1 MKLRKNTKKL
11 QAGNIGGSGVEPLSV
26 RQVQRLVRL
35 YRTDGATAFASSRR
49 GRPANS
55 WIDEET
61 RCKAL
66 DLIRCYYPN
75 FSPTLATEKQAE
87 RHHIQLSVETARNRM
102 TADGLWRPHSRR
114 QPQIYQPR
122 LMPPSPDAPAI
133 L

>member
-1 MKLRKNTKKL
+1 M
-11 QAGNIGGSGVEPLSV
+11 
-26 RQVQRLVRL
+26 QRLVRL
-35 YRTDGATAFASSRR
+35 YRTDGANAFASSRR

-55 WIDEET
+55 WIDEEA
-61 RCKAL
+61 RCTAL

-102 TADGLWRPHSRR
+102 TADGLWCPHFRR